1 MDDKF
6 SDLNLE
12 TPLVDQISFEGQDIL
27 EVGSGS
33 GGFTLKY
40 LAGARS
46 ILAVDPDNEAM
57 AELQVQWQAQTTNRA
72 KINFVCESITD
83 VSLPGNSFDIGIFS
97 RSL

>member
-6 SDLNLE
+6 SDLNLNA
-12 TPLVDQISFEGQDIL
+12 PFADQISFDGKDVL

-40 LAGARS
+40 LAGANS
-46 ILAVDPDNEAM
+46 ILAIDPDSEAM
-57 AELQVQWQAQTTNRA
+57 AELQAQWRAQSKDNA
-72 KINFVCESITD
+72 KINFLCESITD
-83 VSLPGNSFDIGIFS
+83 VSLPRNSFDIGIFS

>member
-1 MDDKF
+1 MHDKF
-6 SDLNLE
+6 SDLNLDAS
-12 TPLVDQISFEGQDIL
+12 LADQIRFEGQDVL

-40 LAGARS
+40 LTEARS

-57 AELQVQWQAQTTNRA
+57 AQLQAQWQAQTKYNA
-72 KINFVCESITD
+72 KIKFLCESITD

-97 RSL
+97 RSF